1 MTRIQ
6 ACPQG
11 VTGLRLSTR
20 VRAISPS
27 PTLAIDS
34 LTKQMQREGKD
45 VINLSVGEPDFDTP
59 EHIKQAAAQAMAQ
72 GFTKYT
78 PVAGIPE
85 LRAAIAAKLKE
96 DNGLEYRPEQIVVSN
111 GGKHSLFNAFLSLC
125 EPGDEVIIQAP
136 YWVSYPEI
144 VKLAGGVPVVIETT
158 ARDGYKLTPA
168 MIEARLSP
176 RTRLFILNSP
186 SNPTGAV
193 YSRAE
198 LEAIAEVAIARDLV
212 IVADEI
218 YEKLVYGGAKHV
230 SIASLSPAMR
240 QRTVLVNGFSKAYAM
255 TGWRMGYAAAE
266 PDLAKAMSDLQGHS
280 TSNPSSITQKAAL
293 AALTGPQEPVTRM
306 AEAFASRRD
315 LVLEE
320 LRDLPG
326 FELAVPP
333 QGAFYVFPDVSSV
346 LGKAIAGQTVDSAER
361 LCQIIL
367 AETGVSLVPG
377 GGFGSPDCVRI
388 SYATSPKLLRE
399 AFARLKRV
407 MSQA

>member
-1 MTRIQ
+1 M
-6 ACPQG
+6 
-11 VTGLRLSTR
+11 RLSTR

-198 LEAIAEVAIARDLV
+198 LEAIAELAIARDLV

-218 YEKLVYGGAKHV
+218 YEKLVYGGATHV

-280 TSNPSSITQKAAL
+280 TSNPSSISQKAAL
-293 AALTGPQEPVTRM
+293 AALTGPQEPVARM
-306 AEAFASRRD
+306 VEAFASRRD

-333 QGAFYVFPDVSSV
+333 QGAFYVFPDVSRV

-377 GGFGSPDCVRI
+377 GGFGSPTCVRI